1 MTNEEIQNK
10 YAVEEFYKDWESLLK
25 NCIEFNQLESLQHNI
40 NVVSNLIQEEFRFK
54 ILKNVELIDDFE
66 KVNQSILN
74 TSIIR

>member
-1 MTNEEIQNK
+1 MTIEEIQNK

-25 NCIEFNQLESLQHNI
+25 NCIEYNQIESLEFHI

-54 ILKNVELIDDFE
+54 ILKNVELVNDFE

-74 TSIIR
+74 TTIIR